1 MAQKNKSVSKEEV
14 INMCKELE
22 KVASS
27 ENNER
32 TVICYFTA
40 NNDRVWIDQENLD
53 WLADEIGEPSAKKLR
68 QIMNF
73 NIDFEGGYYYYDF

>member
-1 MAQKNKSVSKEEV
+1 MVQEIKSVSKEEV

-27 ENNER
+27 ENNEH
-32 TVICYFTA
+32 TVICHFTPD
-40 NNDRVWIDQENLD
+40 NRVWIDQENLD
-53 WLADEIGEPSAKKLR
+53 WLADEIDEPNAKKLR